1 MTKQR
6 GRVQK
11 WQDLPGRWARP
22 ENASEVS
29 LANLPPGDEDWGI
42 EVIDVIQAILE
53 NRNQVFVVNTVN
65 HGSQTNLPPDAVV
78 ELSALVNAYGIHP
91 LYVGEIPEAWAAHL
105 RQHIATQKLT
115 VEAALSGDRHTALQ
129 ALIHDPLLAAR
140 LEPEQ
145 AAAPLNDM
153 LVANERFLPQFSAK
167 HVAAPA

>member
-1 MTKQR
+1 MTKE
-6 GRVQK
+6 GGGVQK
-11 WQDLPGRWARP
+11 WQDLAERWGRA
-22 ENASEVS
+22 ENAAEVS

-129 ALIHDPLLAAR
+129 AFIHDPLLAAR
-140 LEPEQ
+140 LEPQQ
-145 AAAPLNDM
+145 AAALLDAM
-153 LVANERFLPQFSAK
+153 LQANERFLPQFSGK
-167 HVAAPA
+167 RAAVRA